1 MNLSTVIRNERFHF
15 ADLREVFARANEE
28 KSGDQLA
35 GLAARTERERVAAK
49 LVLAD
54 LTLEEIVEHPLIDPD
69 TDEVSRLILESLD
82 RKAFAPLRS
91 LTVGEFRE
99 WILDDATTEN
109 MLAAIRPGLIPELA
123 AAVAKLMS
131 NKDLVLAASK
141 VRVVTRC
148 RNTMGQRGVL
158 GIRIQPNHPSDDI
171 GGILL
176 SAADGLLYGC
186 GDAMIGVNPAA
197 ESVEVTAAILSAL
210 NRLIEALAI
219 PTQACCL
226 AHITTQ
232 LACIERGAPVDLLF
246 QSIAGTEM
254 ANSSFG
260 INLALLRE
268 GQERVLEH
276 HRNRDVAW
284 VGNQAM
290 YFETGQGSALSAGA
304 HHGVDQLTLEARAY
318 GVARSFDP
326 FLVNSV
332 VGFIGPEYLF
342 DERQIIRAGLEDH
355 FMGKLLGLPMGVDV
369 CYTNHA
375 AADQNSADNLLLLL
389 AAAGCNYFMG
399 VPCARRRDAQLPIDQ
414 FPRCP
419 GRAAAFWAAAS
430 TEFACWL
437 EAQGWWAGL
446 APMSEDATRSRAHA
460 AAVGH
465 SPRESRE
472 NHLMHEEPKPPHGV
486 EELDED
492 MRRLHALGYGQE
504 LARRLGGFSNF
515 ALSLSIICI
524 LAGGV
529 TSFHLGL
536 CSVGGASI
544 GLGWPLVGLFALAVA
559 ATMGQLA
566 STFPTAGGLYHWAA
580 ILGGRGWGWATAW
593 FNLAGLITVLAA
605 INVGTYRFA
614 VGGLFPVALPPHLD
628 LMAQALGVGLITFSQ
643 AAINHVGIGVTARL
657 TDFSGYWILLV
668 AAVLTACLL
677 AFAPGLDPLRLV
689 TFENFSG
696 TAGGRRLAGDTR
708 ARSPFCPGGALT
720 RLHHYRLRR
729 FGSRGGRDQ
738 ERGRECAAGHCPLGV
753 GVRRRGLDLALRD
766 GHRRP
771 QFASSR
777 CTR

>member
-1 MNLSTVIRNERFHF
+1 MNLSTVIRNERFRF
-15 ADLREVFARANEE
+15 SDLRDVFAKANEE

-69 TDEVSRLILESLD
+69 TDQVSRLILESLD
-82 RKAFAPLRS
+82 RQTFAPVRG
-91 LTVGEFRE
+91 LTVGEFRD
-99 WILDDATTEN
+99 WILDDATTER

-123 AAVAKLMS
+123 AAVAKLMG

-141 VRVVTRC
+141 IRVETRC

-158 GIRIQPNHPSDDI
+158 GIRVQPNHPSDDI

-176 SAADGLLYGC
+176 SAADGLLHGC

-197 ESVEVTAAILSAL
+197 ESVDVTEAILSAL
-210 NRLIEALAI
+210 NRLIETLAI

-268 GQERVLEH
+268 GHERVLEH

-318 GVARSFDP
+318 GVARSFNP

-389 AAAGCNYFMG
+389 AAAGCNYVMG
-399 VPCARRRDAQLPIDQ
+399 VPCTDDVMLNYQSTSFHDALAVRQLFGLRQAP
-414 FPRCP
+414 
-419 GRAAAFWAAAS
+419 
-430 TEFACWL
+430 EFACWL
-437 EAQGWWAGL
+437 EAQGWWA
-446 APMSEDATRSRAHA
+446 AP
-460 AAVGH
+460 
-465 SPRESRE
+465 
-472 NHLMHEEPKPPHGV
+472 
-486 EELDED
+486 
-492 MRRLHALGYGQE
+492 ALKGEGP
-504 LARRLGGFSNF
+504 LARERMLQQLG
-515 ALSLSIICI
+515 
-524 LAGGV
+524 
-529 TSFHLGL
+529 
-536 CSVGGASI
+536 SVLERS
-544 GLGWPLVGLFALAVA
+544 
-559 ATMGQLA
+559 
-566 STFPTAGGLYHWAA
+566 
-580 ILGGRGWGWATAW
+580 
-593 FNLAGLITVLAA
+593 
-605 INVGTYRFA
+605 
-614 VGGLFPVALPPHLD
+614 
-628 LMAQALGVGLITFSQ
+628 
-643 AAINHVGIGVTARL
+643 AR
-657 TDFSGYWILLV
+657 I
-668 AAVLTACLL
+668 A
-677 AFAPGLDPLRLV
+677 
-689 TFENFSG
+689 
-696 TAGGRRLAGDTR
+696 
-708 ARSPFCPGGALT
+708 
-720 RLHHYRLRR
+720 
-729 FGSRGGRDQ
+729 
-738 ERGRECAAGHCPLGV
+738 
-753 GVRRRGLDLALRD
+753 
-766 GHRRP
+766 
-771 QFASSR
+771 
-777 CTR
+777 